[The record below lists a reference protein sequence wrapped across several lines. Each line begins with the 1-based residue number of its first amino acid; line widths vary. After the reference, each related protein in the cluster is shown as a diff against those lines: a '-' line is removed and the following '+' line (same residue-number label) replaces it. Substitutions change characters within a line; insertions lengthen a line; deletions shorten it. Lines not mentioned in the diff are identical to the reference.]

1 MEYIDLKKLYK
12 EEIALYCRVSSAGQ
26 NISQQISLAEIYIA
40 QNNIN
45 TEKVQYFLDDNV
57 SANKLTSEQRPQF
70 QKLIT
75 EIKKGKIK
83 TVFVLNRDR
92 LARNFYEYVDLVKI
106 LYKFGVIV
114 IFTDSSQPPFS
125 KVLSVEALYGI
136 FPQSE
141 GRNISRRTNLAA
153 IQYPKSIFGYNV
165 VGERNTKKYTPE
177 PSLENNIKSLFNS
190 VMNTNS
196 SDEVIEIFIKY
207 KRMFTNHQKLFNCLK
222 NPFYTGHIK
231 VQDQYVKL
239 YYVEP
244 IILLEDYLKVQDSL
258 LKFECELQTAFAISS
273 NTGLLSPICSICK
286 ATMSF
291 RSTKLGESGYYVC
304 AKKHP
309 RIQLEVAQY
318 NQYISDHLTYVLDKI
333 DVKEIKND
341 IFKYLLAQEK
351 IYKQQLSY
359 QQNQLQSLHKEMTD
373 LIETNKKMKLDL
385 LAKESKTIK
394 EEMKQLHTKLIK
406 IDEARNG
413 INTFVNIIKERL
425 TNELKNYQLEY
436 LINLLFSKIEV
447 SSDAIIYH
455 TTFGKY
461 IEGNDEL
468 YEYRA

>member
-1 MEYIDLKKLYK
+1 MCKK
-12 EEIALYCRVSSAGQ
+12 A
-26 NISQQISLAEIYIA
+26 
-40 QNNIN
+40 
-45 TEKVQYFLDDNV
+45 
-57 SANKLTSEQRPQF
+57 
-70 QKLIT
+70 
-75 EIKKGKIK
+75 
-83 TVFVLNRDR
+83 
-92 LARNFYEYVDLVKI
+92 
-106 LYKFGVIV
+106 
-114 IFTDSSQPPFS
+114 
-125 KVLSVEALYGI
+125 
-136 FPQSE
+136 
-141 GRNISRRTNLAA
+141 
-153 IQYPKSIFGYNV
+153 
-165 VGERNTKKYTPE
+165 
-177 PSLENNIKSLFNS
+177 
-190 VMNTNS
+190 
-196 SDEVIEIFIKY
+196 
-207 KRMFTNHQKLFNCLK
+207 
-222 NPFYTGHIK
+222 
-231 VQDQYVKL
+231 
-239 YYVEP
+239 
-244 IILLEDYLKVQDSL
+244 
-258 LKFECELQTAFAISS
+258 
-273 NTGLLSPICSICK
+273 
-286 ATMSF
+286 
-291 RSTKLGESGYYVC
+291 
-304 AKKHP
+304 P